1 LARPRSKQFPE
12 IRRAILQCAAKVF
25 ARTGYATS
33 TIGELTEAASVSRG
47 ALYHYF
53 PSKEALLF
61 EVISDHILSF
71 RGAIAAAMQSATDP
85 VQRLH
90 AVTAAIIECNVYSRN
105 EQIVL
110 LNEINQLSI
119 EDRTKLRE
127 LGADIVHSVAELI
140 MELDGNNKV
149 SASNKSV
156 YAMMY
161 LGMVNY
167 MFAWYRP
174 EGPVKPRELADMATA
189 LLLNGLKQ

>member
-1 LARPRSKQFPE
+1 MARPRSKQFPE
-12 IRRAILQCAAKVF
+12 IRRAILQCAARVF

-33 TIGELTEAASVSRG
+33 TIGDLTDAAAVSRG

-53 PSKEALLF
+53 PSKEAVLF
-61 EVISDHILSF
+61 EVINDHILSF
-71 RGAIAAAMQSATDP
+71 RGAIAAAMESAADP

-105 EQIVL
+105 EQVVL
-110 LNEINQLSI
+110 LNEINQLSVA
-119 EDRTKLRE
+119 DQVKLRE
-127 LGADIVHSVAELI
+127 LGADIVHSVGDLI
-140 MELDGNNKV
+140 MELGGGNNV
-149 SASNKSV
+149 NASNKSV

-189 LLLNGLKQ
+189 LLLDGMRR